1 MTVQSVKRDVFE
13 VPESAM
19 REMHLEQAMQT
30 LYFHGVSVET
40 YKKFYAEQY
49 AKDQAQEG
57 RERYALS
64 AD

>member
-1 MTVQSVKRDVFE
+1 MQVKNETRDFSVPTNVMVE
-13 VPESAM
+13 AE
-19 REMHLEQAMQT
+19 LEQAMRT